1 MLGQQEEIKIILKKL
16 AEVTYD
22 KFIKDLR
29 DGKLNI
35 SKNKLLSAYASGKTN
50 KKN

>member
-16 AEVTYD
+16 AEVIYEQ
-22 KFIKDLR
+22 FIKDLK

-35 SKNKLLSAYASGKTN
+35 FKNKLLPVYASGKTN